1 MLAITKRALGRG
13 LRWTWPLNGSCLP
26 GRRLCAAA
34 SQERWGPG
42 AGWRRTPPHGHHPG
56 GLRPLTPV
64 PAEAE
69 DDLTLRAALYGVLFH
84 CHADL
89 EDWEGGLRVLDEA
102 VQVLPRTAHR
112 L

>member
-1 MLAITKRALGRG
+1 MDLAAERLVSAWQAPLCCGLSGALGPGGG
-13 LRWTWPLNGSCLP
+13 LAEDPAP
-26 GRRLCAAA
+26 
-34 SQERWGPG
+34 
-42 AGWRRTPPHGHHPG
+42 RTPPR
-56 GLRPLTPV
+56 RPPTPTPV